1 MAVNMLG
8 SLRPKKERQVY
19 AERSP
24 FSSPY
29 STRERR
35 LQNVDEEQMTDPE
48 PEPEEDSDE
57 IEDEDEDE
65 DVQET
70 SPLLPIFSA
79 SHLGMASG
87 FVETKREGKEN

>member
-57 IEDEDEDE
+57 IEDEDED
-65 DVQET
+65 VQET

-87 FVETKREGKEN
+87 FVETKGEGKEN

>member
-57 IEDEDEDE
+57 IEDEDED
-65 DVQET
+65 VQET